1 MPTHKTKIFNT
12 SIDINYEKSDKEKLI
27 GLINNLNNRIKKFN
41 HLNGK
46 VSDIK
51 IIILAALAIEDE
63 LLEKNNIFLTNKSLK
78 ADLNKNDLKIEKL
91 NSEII
96 NLKDELSLLESELEN
111 KNHNDVSKEDQ
122 IGEIANQI
130 EILNQS
136 ILSIY
141 DE

>member
-1 MPTHKTKIFNT
+1 MVESSKNKVI
-12 SIDINYEKSDKEKLI
+12 SI
-27 GLINNLNNRIKKFN
+27 
-41 HLNGK
+41 
-46 VSDIK
+46 
-51 IIILAALAIEDE
+51 
-63 LLEKNNIFLTNKSLK
+63 LTNPNE
-78 ADLNKNDLKIEKL
+78 LNKNDLKIEKL

-96 NLKDELSLLESELEN
+96 NLKDELSLLESELKN

>member
-12 SIDINYEKSDKEKLI
+12 LIDINYEKSDKEKLI
-27 GLINNLNNRIKKFN
+27 DLINNLNNRIKKFN

-96 NLKDELSLLESELEN
+96 NLKDELSLLESELKN

>member
-111 KNHNDVSKEDQ
+111 VFYK
-122 IGEIANQI
+122 
-130 EILNQS
+130 
-136 ILSIY
+136 
-141 DE
+141 

>member
-1 MPTHKTKIFNT
+1 MPIHKTKIFNT
-12 SIDINYEKSDKEKLI
+12 LIDINYEKSDKEKLI
-27 GLINNLNNRIKKFN
+27 DLINNFNNRINKFN

-63 LLEKNNIFLTNKSLK
+63 LLEKNNILSTNKSLK
-78 ADLNKNDLKIEKL
+78 DDLNKNDLKIEKL

-96 NLKDELSLLESELEN
+96 NLKDELSLLESELKD

-122 IGEIANQI
+122 IEEIANQI

>member
-96 NLKDELSLLESELEN
+96 NLKDELSLFESELKD

-122 IGEIANQI
+122 IEEIANQI